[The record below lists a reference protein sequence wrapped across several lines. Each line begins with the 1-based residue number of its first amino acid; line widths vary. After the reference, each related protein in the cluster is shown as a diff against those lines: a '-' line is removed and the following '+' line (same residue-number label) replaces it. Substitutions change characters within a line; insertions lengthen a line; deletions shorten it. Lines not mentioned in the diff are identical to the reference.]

1 MVIDEDNWDIAEF
14 ASTSNGITRYV
25 GQVKNVV
32 VNGSD
37 YLVQF
42 YKAVDTKSSLKF
54 KAFSPDT
61 EVIEQEQV
69 TETLNK
75 PIMLNCGQIMLPKVP
90 ESHKIV

>member
-1 MVIDEDNWDIAEF
+1 MVIDENNWDIAEF

-42 YKAVDTKSSLKF
+42 YKAVDTK
-54 KAFSPDT
+54 AFSPDT